1 MARRLLPGHLATL
14 VGLLAALWAASVSAQ
29 TYTFTPQS
37 SKDLTVSFQT
47 QREGGSRVLILGE
60 VRNGSSQVC
69 ERIIVRAEGLDENG
83 RVVSRGRAYV
93 PGTVRP
99 RSSTAFEIRLSSSG
113 SERRY
118 RVEIET
124 FEFVMRPEGGQ

>member
-1 MARRLLPGHLATL
+1 MIAHLRPLL
-14 VGLLAALWAASVSAQ
+14 LLAVLWAAPAFAQ

-37 SKDLTVSFQT
+37 SKDLTLTFQT
-47 QREGGSRVLILGE
+47 EREGGSRVLILGE
-60 VRNGSSQVC
+60 VRNGSAQPC
-69 ERIIVRAEGLDENG
+69 ERVVVKAEGLDENG

-93 PGTVRP
+93 TGTLRP
-99 RSSTAFEIRLSSSG
+99 KATAPFEIRLSSAG

-124 FEFVMRPEGGQ
+124 FEFVTRPEGQ

>member
-1 MARRLLPGHLATL
+1 MIARLLA
-14 VGLLAALWAASVSAQ
+14 VVLLAALCAAPAFAQ

-37 SKDLTVSFQT
+37 SKDLTLTFQT
-47 QREGGSRVLILGE
+47 QREGASRVLILGE
-60 VRNGSSQVC
+60 VRNGSTQPC
-69 ERIIVRAEGLDENG
+69 ERVVVKAEGLDENG

-93 PGTVRP
+93 TGTIRGKASAP
-99 RSSTAFEIRLSSSG
+99 FEIRLSSAG

-124 FEFVMRPEGGQ
+124 FEFATRPEGG

>member
-1 MARRLLPGHLATL
+1 MIPRLLAVVLL
-14 VGLLAALWAASVSAQ
+14 VALWAAPAIAQ

-37 SKDLTVSFQT
+37 SKDLTLTFQT
-47 QREGGSRVLILGE
+47 EREGGSRVLILGE
-60 VRNGSSQVC
+60 VRNGAAQPC
-69 ERIIVRAEGLDENG
+69 ERVVVKAEGLDENG

-93 PGTVRP
+93 TGTIRAKAAAP
-99 RSSTAFEIRLSSSG
+99 FEIRLSSSG

-124 FEFVMRPEGGQ
+124 FEFVTTRTEGQ

>member
-1 MARRLLPGHLATL
+1 VIARLLA
-14 VGLLAALWAASVSAQ
+14 VVLLAVLCAAPAFAQ

-37 SKDLTVSFQT
+37 SKDLTLTFQT
-47 QREGGSRVLILGE
+47 EREGGSRVLILGE
-60 VRNGSSQVC
+60 VRNGSTQPC
-69 ERIIVRAEGLDENG
+69 ERVVVKAEGLDENG

-93 PGTVRP
+93 TGTIRGKATTP
-99 RSSTAFEIRLSSSG
+99 FEIRLSSAG

-124 FEFVMRPEGGQ
+124 FEFVTRPEGG

>member
-1 MARRLLPGHLATL
+1 MIAR
-14 VGLLAALWAASVSAQ
+14 LLAALLLAALCAAPAFAQ

-37 SKDLTVSFQT
+37 SKDLTLTFQT
-47 QREGGSRVLILGE
+47 EREGGSRVLILGE
-60 VRNGSSQVC
+60 VRNGSAQAC
-69 ERIIVRAEGLDENG
+69 ERVVVKAEGLDENG

-93 PGTVRP
+93 TGAIRA
-99 RSSTAFEIRLSSSG
+99 RATAPFEIRLSSAG

-124 FEFVMRPEGGQ
+124 FEFATRFEGQ

>member
-1 MARRLLPGHLATL
+1 MIARLLLPF
-14 VGLLAALWAASVSAQ
+14 LLAALWAVPAFAQ

-37 SKDLTVSFQT
+37 SKELTLTFQT
-47 QREGGSRVLILGE
+47 EREGGSRVLILGE
-60 VRNGSSQVC
+60 VRNGSTQPC
-69 ERIIVRAEGLDENG
+69 ERVVVKAEGLDENG

-93 PGTVRP
+93 TGTIRA
-99 RSSTAFEIRLSSSG
+99 RATALFEIRLSSAG

-124 FEFVMRPEGGQ
+124 FEFATRIEGQ

>member
-1 MARRLLPGHLATL
+1 MIARLLA
-14 VGLLAALWAASVSAQ
+14 VVLLAALCAAPAFAQ

-37 SKDLTVSFQT
+37 SKDLTLTFQT
-47 QREGGSRVLILGE
+47 EREGASRVLILGE
-60 VRNGSSQVC
+60 VRNGSTQPC
-69 ERIIVRAEGLDENG
+69 ERVVVKAEGLDENG

-93 PGTVRP
+93 TGTIRGKASAP
-99 RSSTAFEIRLSSSG
+99 FEIRLSSAG

-124 FEFVMRPEGGQ
+124 FEFATRPEGG

>member
-1 MARRLLPGHLATL
+1 MIARILP
-14 VGLLAALWAASVSAQ
+14 VVLLAALCAAPAFAQ

-37 SKDLTVSFQT
+37 SKDLTLTFQT
-47 QREGGSRVLILGE
+47 EREGGSRVLILGE
-60 VRNGSSQVC
+60 VRNGAAQPC
-69 ERIIVRAEGLDENG
+69 ERVVVKAEGLDENG

-93 PGTVRP
+93 TGAIRGKTSAP
-99 RSSTAFEIRLSSSG
+99 FEIRLSSAG

-124 FEFVMRPEGGQ
+124 FEFATRFEGQ

>member
-1 MARRLLPGHLATL
+1 MIIRLLPA
-14 VGLLAALWAASVSAQ
+14 VLLAVLWAAPAPSQ

-37 SKDLTVSFQT
+37 SRDLILTFQT
-47 QREGGSRVLILGE
+47 QREGGSRVLIQGE
-60 VRNGSSQVC
+60 IRNAASQAC
-69 ERIIVRAEGLDENG
+69 ERVMVKAEGLDENG

-93 PGTVRP
+93 PGTIASRG
-99 RSSTAFEIRLSSSG
+99 TATFEIRLSSSG

-124 FEFVMRPEGGQ
+124 FEFVTPRPEGP